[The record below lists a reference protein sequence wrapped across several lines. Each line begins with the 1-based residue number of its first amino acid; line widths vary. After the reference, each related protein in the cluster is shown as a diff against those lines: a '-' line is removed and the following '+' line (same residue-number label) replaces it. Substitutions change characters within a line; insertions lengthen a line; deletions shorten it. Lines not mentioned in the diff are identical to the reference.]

1 MMELMC
7 YGVGLLAGFAGYLV
21 YSLSGKYNLGL
32 VGLGGLIAGL
42 FLILLTIAWSVGSV
56 LEGVPRAA
64 SMGIVFFAMPGI
76 VLLTITAKRF
86 FTSRYRKMQSNF

>member
-32 VGLGGLIAGL
+32 VGLGGL
-42 FLILLTIAWSVGSV
+42 
-56 LEGVPRAA
+56 
-64 SMGIVFFAMPGI
+64 
-76 VLLTITAKRF
+76 
-86 FTSRYRKMQSNF
+86 